1 MDETEK
7 ALVTT
12 TDKVVNEGNTDM
24 IAKPNVV
31 KEAITPTILKKKVD
45 TVNKTEKPQTS
56 NETVDTSSSNNYD
69 KCKSLDDSR
78 TNQRTYTEKIVN
90 KVNKSRSIS
99 RISLS
104 QKRNKIEKPSEIGI
118 SADSIH

>member
-12 TDKVVNEGNTDM
+12 TDTVVNEGNTDM

-56 NETVDTSSSNNYD
+56 NETVDTSIINKYD
-69 KCKSLDDSR
+69 KCKSLDESR
-78 TNQRTYTEKIVN
+78 SNQRTDTEYTVN
-90 KVNKSRSIS
+90 K
-99 RISLS
+99 
-104 QKRNKIEKPSEIGI
+104 
-118 SADSIH
+118 